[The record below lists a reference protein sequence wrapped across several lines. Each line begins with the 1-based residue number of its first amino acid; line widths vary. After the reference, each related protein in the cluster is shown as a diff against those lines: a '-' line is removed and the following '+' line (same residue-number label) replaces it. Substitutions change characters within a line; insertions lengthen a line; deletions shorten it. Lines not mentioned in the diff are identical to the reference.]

1 MFVASKAMLY
11 YLMCVYLS
19 KKRMTRTFLAIVTPT
34 MKIRKLTLCECDHLM
49 CRFRVHLQGNMEQII
64 LAKLIKVDYVNL
76 RQIKTKH
83 LLFFVFLA
91 TIVFFFWGGGGWG
104 VELPQSL

>member
-1 MFVASKAMLY
+1 
-11 YLMCVYLS
+11 
-19 KKRMTRTFLAIVTPT
+19 
-34 MKIRKLTLCECDHLM
+34 
-49 CRFRVHLQGNMEQII
+49 MEQII

-91 TIVFFFWGGGGWG
+91 TIVFFWGGGVGG
-104 VELPQSL
+104 GGLNCLKAYDRPKFISFLVALDFSGEYTIDERRLNGRKKIDERRLNGN

>member
-1 MFVASKAMLY
+1 
-11 YLMCVYLS
+11 
-19 KKRMTRTFLAIVTPT
+19 
-34 MKIRKLTLCECDHLM
+34 
-49 CRFRVHLQGNMEQII
+49 MEQII

-91 TIVFFFWGGGGWG
+91 TIVFFGGVGGLG
-104 VELPQSL
+104 G